1 MNKMGIHLIIQQLLK
16 DSQPDDILDESV
28 GKIESLTPIIKV
40 SEGVSVALE
49 PENSFYVGTAAGVMP
64 TLIVSEE
71 LYPFYLDL
79 DPDEF
84 VARLNK
90 TLYEYINFQLEND
103 RNRNVSDNDNIWMQP
118 NAEFVKWF
126 HEKRIEIDSI
136 KPFSSL
142 YDTSD
147 GIPDILSKW
156 GKEVVRLLLKNDEM
170 KHQDILLALD
180 GLPQSYNHISK
191 IFKTPDAKEFFNSEI
206 VNDNS
211 YYTLREPSQFK

>member
-1 MNKMGIHLIIQQLLK
+1 MEIQLIIQQLLK

-40 SEGVSVALE
+40 SEGVSGALE
-49 PENSFYVGTAAGVMP
+49 PESSFYVGTAAGVMP

-90 TLYEYINFQLEND
+90 TLYTYINFQLEND

-126 HEKRIEIDSI
+126 HEKGIDLDLQSSFIASDI
-136 KPFSSL
+136 KVEKNVGGRPKDKGGRPPDPKLEEKKRRLNKEYYNLTKKKGFTKSKAM
-142 YDTSD
+142 
-147 GIPDILSKW
+147 DILEKKYSWTKSTI
-156 GKEVVRLLLKNDEM
+156 ETYLK
-170 KHQDILLALD
+170 
-180 GLPQSYNHISK
+180 
-191 IFKTPDAKEFFNSEI
+191 
-206 VNDNS
+206 
-211 YYTLREPSQFK
+211 